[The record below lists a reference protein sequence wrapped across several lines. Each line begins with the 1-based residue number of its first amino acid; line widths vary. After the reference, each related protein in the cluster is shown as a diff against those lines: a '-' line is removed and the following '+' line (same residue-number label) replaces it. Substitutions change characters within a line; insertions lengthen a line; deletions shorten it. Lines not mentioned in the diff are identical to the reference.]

1 MFASTWGT
9 SEIAK
14 FKKYPSTVGSEC
26 LHLSRCGLRCCMDT
40 GVWRYREVTTELI
53 HTFLFA
59 ECRKKKNKMETSAKK
74 KMQFLDLYC
83 MVMADG
89 IVHPKEMETLY
100 RIGLENYGLSEADI
114 NEGVKSA
121 GVSSVIPELLEERIA
136 VLYEMAIIAW
146 ADGVLEDSERNMLCR
161 YAAMYGVNEDSID
174 ELVNFLLD
182 KAKSNA
188 DEKDVINEL
197 NK

>member
-1 MFASTWGT
+1 
-9 SEIAK
+9 
-14 FKKYPSTVGSEC
+14 
-26 LHLSRCGLRCCMDT
+26 
-40 GVWRYREVTTELI
+40 
-53 HTFLFA
+53 
-59 ECRKKKNKMETSAKK
+59 
-74 KMQFLDLYC
+74 MQFLDLYC

-100 RIGLENYGLSEADI
+100 RIGLKNYGLTESEI

-121 GVSSVIPELLEERIA
+121 GVSSVIPELPEERIA

-146 ADGVLEDSERNMLCR
+146 ADGVLEDSERNMLRR
-161 YAAMYGVNEDSID
+161 YAAMYGVNEASIG
-174 ELVNFLLD
+174 ELVDFLLD
-182 KAKSNA
+182 KAKNNV